1 MIDIILN
8 GEPNSFARP
17 LSIQELIEEIGLDP
31 RKIAVE
37 INREVVPKARHSERR
52 LQPGDAVEI
61 VTLVG
66 GGSHENEHKS
76 TALTPPIDK
85 RLKIG
90 KFTFKSRLITGTGK
104 YASYP
109 LMRDCLEASGC
120 EVTTVAVRRERLI
133 DKEGKSIL
141 DFLDLK
147 RLTILPNTAGCFSA
161 EDAIRHARIA
171 RELLSNLGNPGADWV
186 KLECL
191 ADPKTLLPDPI
202 ATLEATEILV
212 KEGFQV
218 LVYTSDDPIMAKRLK
233 NAGATSVM
241 PAGSPIGSG
250 QGVLNPN
257 NIRIILEYLKEGDP
271 DYPVIID
278 AGVGTA
284 SDVTVA
290 MELGCDGVLL
300 NTCIASA
307 QDPLRMAYA
316 MKYACDAGR
325 FAFLAGRIPKKLYAT
340 ASSPMEGRIASK

>member
-8 GEPNSFARP
+8 GESNSLAQS
-17 LSIQELIEEIGLDP
+17 LSIQELIEQIGLDP
-31 RKIAVE
+31 CKIAVE
-37 INREVVPKARHSERR
+37 VNREVVPKAMHAERR
-52 LQPGDAVEI
+52 LQAGDAVEI

-66 GGSHENEHKS
+66 GGSQLP
-76 TALTPPIDK
+76 ADK
-85 RLKIG
+85 PLKIG
-90 KFTFKSRLITGTGK
+90 NFTFHSRLITGTGK
-104 YASYP
+104 YASYD
-109 LMRDCLEASGC
+109 LMRDCMVASAC

-133 DKEGKSIL
+133 DKEGKNIL

-147 RLTILPNTAGCFSA
+147 KLTILPNTAGCFNA

-171 RELLSNLGNPGADWV
+171 RELLSNLGNRGADWV

-191 ADPKTLLPDPI
+191 ADPKTLLPDPV
-202 ATLEATEILV
+202 ATLQATETLV
-212 KEGFQV
+212 KERFQV
-218 LVYTSDDPIMAKRLK
+218 LVYTSDDPIMARRLK

-257 NIRIILEYLKEGDP
+257 NIRIILEYLKDGDP

-284 SDVTVA
+284 SDVAVA

-300 NTCIASA
+300 NTGIASA

-325 FAFLAGRIPKKLYAT
+325 LAFLAGRIPKKLYAT
-340 ASSPMEGRIASK
+340 ASSPMEGRMATAT